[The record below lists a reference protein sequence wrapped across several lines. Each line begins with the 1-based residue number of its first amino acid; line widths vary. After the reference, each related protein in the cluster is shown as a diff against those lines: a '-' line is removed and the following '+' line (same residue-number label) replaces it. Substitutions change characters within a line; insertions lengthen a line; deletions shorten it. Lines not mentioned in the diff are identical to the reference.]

1 MPGFSFFKATM
12 ACLFSN
18 CCYMVSRKA
27 ALWMMG
33 LLILLSCNKPNKQ
46 SKDLLSAIQET
57 GQLITAEY
65 TVRKVVKAADEQ
77 TWFKLGNRRILLTC
91 EAHLKAGINLQGVTQ
106 ADITTK
112 DSTISL
118 KLPKATLFSIS
129 IPPDKIQ
136 MHYEETGLLRS
147 QFSASEREMLLRQ
160 AEVQIR
166 KLADS
171 IGILNMAEA
180 NATTFMKGF
189 LRQSG
194 YTNIQVLFN
203 E

>member
-1 MPGFSFFKATM
+1 
-12 ACLFSN
+12 
-18 CCYMVSRKA
+18 MVSRTT
-27 ALWMMG
+27 ALWIIG
-33 LLILLSCNKPNKQ
+33 LIILFSCHKRTEQ

-91 EAHLKAGINLQGVTQ
+91 EAHLKAGINLQGVTK

-112 DSTISL
+112 DSTIRL
-118 KLPKATLFSIS
+118 VLPKATLFSIS

-147 QFSASEREMLLRQ
+147 SFSASEREMLLKQ

-166 KLADS
+166 RLADS
-171 IGILNMAEA
+171 IGILNKAEV
-180 NATTFMKGF
+180 NAITFMKGF
-189 LRQSG
+189 LRQGG
-194 YTNIQVLFN
+194 YTDIQVRFK
-203 E
+203 